1 MFTEEILK
9 NSKEFKEWVTGRV
22 ALIHNTYYDN
32 KEPYATWIVL
42 HSDMGKW
49 TITRFFEGGGKI
61 QVSNDHVNVSTE
73 ETFKLLLSD
82 YSRGLA

>member
-1 MFTEEILK
+1 MFTEKILK
-9 NSKEFKEWVTGRV
+9 NSKEFKDWVTGRV
-22 ALIHNTYYDN
+22 ALIHNTNYDS

-49 TITRFFEGGGKI
+49 TITRFFEMGGKI
-61 QVSNDHVNVSTE
+61 QVSNDHIDISTE